1 MGKTKNQLLLITLNF
16 HKCKSHTTKQ
26 AANHTEWLSDAIT
39 VTDVTDNLEQWS
51 TWMEAVTS
59 SAANV
64 ALTLS
69 KRWNLFERTRFRT
82 KTLNCLSNLSR
93 HQEHQSR
100 DQFILKFSQD
110 QWLLQF
116 NNNSRDEQ
124 SLHSVLEE
132 VANQMA
138 TLSQSLFL
146 MGLAWMSLKYKL
158 SPVTWEDH
166 QWILVTWT
174 ISTWTLIKKAEQEE
188 TYSKD
193 CSPLECQC
201 SSCKVTKNNHRAAV
215 SVKSTS
221 IIYHLW
227 RLEKKLIAIFAS
239 RKSVQTEIK
248 AVNYHVATH
257 LIKAALANGWKTTI
271 IVHAAE

>member
-1 MGKTKNQLLLITLNF
+1 MFQ
-16 HKCKSHTTKQ
+16 
-26 AANHTEWLSDAIT
+26 
-39 VTDVTDNLEQWS
+39 
-51 TWMEAVTS
+51 
-59 SAANV
+59 
-64 ALTLS
+64 
-69 KRWNLFERTRFRT
+69 
-82 KTLNCLSNLSR
+82 
-93 HQEHQSR
+93 
-100 DQFILKFSQD
+100 FSQD

-116 NNNSRDEQ
+116 NNSSRVEE
-124 SLHSVLEE
+124 SLQGISEE
-132 VANQMA
+132 VVNQMA

-146 MGLAWMSLKYKL
+146 MELAWTSLKYKL

-174 ISTWTLIKKAEQEE
+174 ISTWTLITKE
-188 TYSKD
+188 

-227 RLEKKLIAIFAS
+227 RPEKKLIAIFAS

-257 LIKAALANGWKTTI
+257 LIKAALAHGWKTTI
-271 IVHAAE
+271 IVHAAEQN